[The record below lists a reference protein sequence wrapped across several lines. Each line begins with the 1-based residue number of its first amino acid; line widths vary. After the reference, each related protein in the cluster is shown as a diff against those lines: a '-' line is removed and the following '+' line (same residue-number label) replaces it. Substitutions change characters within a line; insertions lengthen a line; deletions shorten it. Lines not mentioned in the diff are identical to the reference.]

1 MKVQGKK
8 LMDRRHF
15 VVVGASQAG
24 CWISKTLRQE
34 GFKGKITMI
43 GEESYYPYERP
54 PLSKDVLLG
63 KTDIESTY
71 FFKPESYKDDDIEVL
86 LNTRVQKISC
96 SDKNI
101 LLQDGRLLSWDRLA
115 LATGS
120 RVRRLEVEG
129 SGLDG
134 IHYLRS
140 LNDTR
145 VIKESAKPDSTVVI
159 VGGGWIGLE
168 CAATLKTLGCNPIV
182 IESSDRLC
190 ARAVAPD
197 ISAWM
202 NDFHTK
208 NGIDIRLNT
217 SVKSFKGDGSV
228 TRVCLSDNSQID
240 CSSVV
245 IGIGVLPNVE
255 LAEEAGL
262 LVDNGIVVDDLCA
275 TSDKDI
281 FAAGDVANHPNN
293 FLKQRVRLE
302 SWDNAMK
309 QGISAGISMLGKG
322 KSYSEI
328 PWFWS
333 QQFDANIQI
342 IGIPDSWDEAVV
354 RGTKTANEFTEFY
367 LKDNQIVGAVAVN
380 NNREIRVT
388 KRLMQSGKK
397 IESADL
403 TDSSKNIQTLV

>member
-1 MKVQGKK
+1 
-8 LMDRRHF
+8 MDRRHF

-71 FFKPESYKDDDIEVL
+71 FFKPESYKDDDIDVL

>member
-1 MKVQGKK
+1 
-8 LMDRRHF
+8 MDSRHF

-34 GFKGKITMI
+34 GFKGKITLI

-71 FFKPESYKDDDIEVL
+71 FFKPESYKDDDIDVL
-86 LNTRVQKISC
+86 LNTRVHKISC

-101 LLQDGRLLSWDRLA
+101 LLQDGRLVSWDRLA
-115 LATGS
+115 IATGS

-134 IHYLRS
+134 IHYLRN

-168 CAATLKTLGCNPIV
+168 CASTLKTLGCNPIV
-182 IESSDRLC
+182 IESSERLC

-208 NGIDIRLNT
+208 KGIDIRLNA

-228 TRVCLSDNSQID
+228 TSVFLSDNSQID

-245 IGIGVLPNVE
+245 VGVGVLPNVE

-281 FAAGDVANHPNN
+281 FAAGDVTNHPNN

-309 QGISAGISMLGKG
+309 QGISAGLSMLGNG
-322 KSYSEI
+322 KPYSEI

-342 IGIPDSWDEAVV
+342 VGVPDSWDEAVV
-354 RGTKTANEFTEFY
+354 RGTKTADEFTEFY
-367 LKDNQIVGAVAVN
+367 LKDKYIVGAVAVN

-403 TDSSKNIQTLV
+403 TDLTKNIQTLV

>member
-1 MKVQGKK
+1 
-8 LMDRRHF
+8 MDRRHF

-342 IGIPDSWDEAVV
+342 IGIPDSWDEAIV

>member
-1 MKVQGKK
+1 
-8 LMDRRHF
+8 MDRRHF

-342 IGIPDSWDEAVV
+342 IGIPDSWDEAIV
-354 RGTKTANEFTEFY
+354 RGTKSANEFTEFY

>member
-1 MKVQGKK
+1 MKAQGKK

-86 LNTRVQKISC
+86 LNTRVHKISC

-134 IHYLRS
+134 IHYLRN

-293 FLKQRVRLE
+293 FLKRRVRLE

-309 QGISAGISMLGKG
+309 QGINAGLSMLGKG

-367 LKDNQIVGAVAVN
+367 LKDNHIVGAVAVN

-388 KRLMQSGKK
+388 KRLMQSEKK

>member
-1 MKVQGKK
+1 
-8 LMDRRHF
+8 MDSRHF

-71 FFKPESYKDDDIEVL
+71 FFKPESYKDDDIDVL
-86 LNTRVQKISC
+86 LDTRVNKISC
-96 SDKNI
+96 RDKNI
-101 LLQDGRLLSWDRLA
+101 LLQDGRLVSWDRLA
-115 LATGS
+115 IATGS

-134 IHYLRS
+134 IHYLRN

-145 VIKESAKPDSTVVI
+145 VIKESAKLDSTVVI

-168 CAATLKTLGCNPIV
+168 CAATLKSLGCNPIV

-190 ARAVAPD
+190 ARAVAPE

-202 NDFHTK
+202 KDFHTE

-217 SVKSFKGDGSV
+217 SVKRFEGDGSV
-228 TRVCLSDNSQID
+228 TSVFLTDNSQID

-245 IGIGVLPNVE
+245 VGIGVLPNVE

-262 LVDNGIVVDDLCA
+262 LVDNGIVVDDLCV

-281 FAAGDVANHPNN
+281 FAAGDVTNHPNN

-309 QGISAGISMLGKG
+309 QGISAGLSMLGKG

-367 LKDNQIVGAVAVN
+367 LKDNNIVGAVAVN

-397 IESADL
+397 IGSADL

>member
-1 MKVQGKK
+1 
-8 LMDRRHF
+8 MDRRHF

>member
-1 MKVQGKK
+1 
-8 LMDRRHF
+8 MDRRHF

-71 FFKPESYKDDDIEVL
+71 FFKPESYKDDDIDVL

-134 IHYLRS
+134 IHYLRN

-168 CAATLKTLGCNPIV
+168 CAATLKNLGCNPIV

-342 IGIPDSWDEAVV
+342 IGIPDSWDEAIV